1 LPGPKV
7 GWRYGGKRCIEFF
20 GLLPGVGDMS
30 VGITAL
36 SVETGLRYAI
46 QADRSCM
53 EDPNEFKEIVEGIYD
68 ELTGEDPNK

>member
-1 LPGPKV
+1 
-7 GWRYGGKRCIEFF
+7 
-20 GLLPGVGDMS
+20 MS